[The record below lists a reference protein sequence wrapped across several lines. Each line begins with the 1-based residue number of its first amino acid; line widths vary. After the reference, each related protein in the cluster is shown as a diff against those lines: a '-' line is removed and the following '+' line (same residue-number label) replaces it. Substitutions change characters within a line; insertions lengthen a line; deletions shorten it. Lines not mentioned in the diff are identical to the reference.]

1 VSGRKPPPP
10 PAEALAQRGRL
21 HVVAGSSLPP
31 VAHLGRYELLAPL
44 AAGGMAE
51 VYRARAV
58 GTGGFERRVVIK
70 RILPDQSNDP
80 EFVSMFISEAKILGM
95 IHHENVV
102 QAYEFGEDNGTLF
115 LALEYVDGPSVSRLL
130 RTLRAAN
137 RKIPPVFAAYIAR
150 EVCRALAYVHD
161 LKDESGEPLHIVHR
175 DVTPS
180 NIVLTAA
187 GGVKLL
193 DFGVAKFKAA
203 QQLTKT
209 GTVKGKPAYLA
220 PEQLEGK
227 PIDGRV
233 DLFALG
239 IVVHEMLTL
248 EHLFAGDSDLVT
260 VKRIMD
266 MEIPSPSAKR
276 SDVPPELDR
285 IVMRAL
291 QRDRRQRYGSAAEMA
306 RDLDEVVLN
315 ARLRFED
322 MAAFV
327 AEIEGEA
334 ARQGRTPRP
343 LRLVTPL
350 AADVAKGPR
359 TRKDLGLALR
369 MWTLGELFWSRG
381 RRGAVLAGVLLV
393 VLGMAAALGLQ
404 IISLPSRG
412 NLVQAAAPAVAS
424 PPGRCADPGG
434 RLVCGNVVRR

>member
-1 VSGRKPPPP
+1 M
-10 PAEALAQRGRL
+10 EALARRGGL
-21 HVVAGSSLPP
+21 HVVAESSLPQ
-31 VAHLGRYELLAPL
+31 VARLGRYELLAPL

-51 VYRARAV
+51 VYRARTV
-58 GTGGFERRVVIK
+58 GPGGFERRVVIK
-70 RILPDQSNDP
+70 RILPDQRNDP
-80 EFVSMFISEAKILGM
+80 EFVSMFMGEAKILGM
-95 IHHENVV
+95 LHHQNVV
-102 QAYEFGEDNGTLF
+102 QAYDFGEDNGTLF

-137 RKIPPVFAAYIAR
+137 RKIPPVVAAYIAR

-161 LKDESGEPLHIVHR
+161 LKDESGEPLNIIHR

-180 NIVLTAA
+180 NIVLTTA

-239 IVVHEMLTL
+239 IVIHEMLTL

-260 VKRIMD
+260 VKKIMD
-266 MEIPSPSAKR
+266 MEIPAPSAKR

-291 QRDRRQRYGSAAEMA
+291 ERDRRKRYGSAAEMA
-306 RDLDEVVLN
+306 RDLDEFVLN
-315 ARLRFED
+315 AKLRCED

-327 AEIEGEA
+327 ADIEGEA

-343 LRLVTPL
+343 LRLVTPPPG
-350 AADVAKGPR
+350 DVAPVPR
-359 TRKDLGLALR
+359 THKDLGLALR
-369 MWTLGELFWSRG
+369 MGTLFWG
-381 RRGAVLAGVLLV
+381 RRRQGAVLAGLLLV

-404 IISLPSRG
+404 ITVTPRG
-412 NLVQAAAPAVAS
+412 NVAQAAASAVLPRAL
-424 PPGRCADPGG
+424 PPPPPQPVDTAG
-434 RLVCGNVVRR
+434 RLTCGNVSRR

>member
-1 VSGRKPPPP
+1 
-10 PAEALAQRGRL
+10 
-21 HVVAGSSLPP
+21 VAR
-31 VAHLGRYELLAPL
+31 LGRYELLAPL
-44 AAGGMAE
+44 GAGGMAE
-51 VYRARAV
+51 VYRARTQ
-58 GTGGFERRVVIK
+58 GPGGFERQVVIK

-80 EFVSMFISEAKILGM
+80 EFVSMFTSEARILGM
-95 IHHENVV
+95 LHHANVV
-102 QAYEFGEDNGTLF
+102 QAYDFGEDNGTLF

-137 RKIPPVFAAYIAR
+137 RKIPPVIAAYIAR

-161 LKDESGEPLHIVHR
+161 LKDASGEALNIIHR

-180 NIVLTAA
+180 NIVMTAA

-260 VKRIMD
+260 VKKIME
-266 MEIPSPSAKR
+266 MEIPAPSAKR
-276 SDVPPELDR
+276 ADVPPDLDR

-291 QRDRRQRYGSAAEMA
+291 QRDRRKRYGSAAEMA
-306 RDLDEVVLN
+306 RELDEVVLN
-315 ARLRFED
+315 AKLRFED
-322 MAAFV
+322 VATFV
-327 AEIEGEA
+327 AEIEAEA
-334 ARQGRTPRP
+334 ARQGKTPRP
-343 LRLVTPL
+343 LRLVTPP
-350 AADVAKGPR
+350 AAEAVQR
-359 TRKDLGLALR
+359 TRKDLGLVMR
-369 MWTLGELFWSRG
+369 MWTVGELFWGRR
-381 RRGAVLAGVLLV
+381 RRGAVLAGLLLV
-393 VLGMAAALGLQ
+393 MLGMAAALGLQ
-404 IISLPSRG
+404 LRVTPRG
-412 NLVQAAAPAVAS
+412 NVAQAAS
-424 PPGRCADPGG
+424 SS
-434 RLVCGNVVRR
+434 VVQQR